1 VTYCRVTIETRAALA
16 YFLTTGLRPYL
27 PTRVNS
33 QNSNRAAPPHSDF
46 AAATLC
52 VALDGPCGKGVATG
66 EGGGAASAAVHLGL
80 VSSAALP
87 PPETA
92 VDSRDL
98 GARARGVG
106 LLWRSAAAANAAAAA
121 WNAGSAVNERTAA
134 RSASNAFATADGD
147 DFGRSAPS
155 PVHFTATAASR
166 MMRPRGEG
174 TPGHTT

>member
-1 VTYCRVTIETRAALA
+1 MTIETRAALA

-33 QNSNRAAPPHSDF
+33 QNSNFFAAPPHSDF

-66 EGGGAASAAVHLGL
+66 EGGGAACAAVHLGL

-106 LLWRSAAAANAAAAA
+106 FLWRSVAAAKAAAAA
-121 WNAGSAVNERTAA
+121 
-134 RSASNAFATADGD
+134 
-147 DFGRSAPS
+147 
-155 PVHFTATAASR
+155 
-166 MMRPRGEG
+166 
-174 TPGHTT
+174 